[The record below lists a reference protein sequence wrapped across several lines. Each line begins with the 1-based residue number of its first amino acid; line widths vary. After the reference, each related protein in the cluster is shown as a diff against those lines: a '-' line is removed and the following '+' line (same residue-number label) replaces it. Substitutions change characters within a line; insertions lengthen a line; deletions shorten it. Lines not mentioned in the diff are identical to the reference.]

1 MDSPPITSSSGGA
14 AAEPSAVGSATDG
27 KGVVTP
33 GRPAAGG
40 EPARWIEA
48 EILAELEAELYGPEL
63 ANGFARDYAGLWDQ
77 RFSRLAAAVK
87 DQDRV
92 AGLDAVMSLRIAS
105 TMVGGIRLA
114 TLARVIEDAVR
125 RSEFPMAHQL
135 LAGLA
140 DHGVRTI
147 SELRAN
153 YIHEN
158 S

>member
-1 MDSPPITSSSGGA
+1 MDSPPIASSSGGVP
-14 AAEPSAVGSATDG
+14 AEPSAAGSAAG
-27 KGVVTP
+27 VKGGMTP
-33 GRPAAGG
+33 GCPGG
-40 EPARWIEA
+40 REPSRWVEP
-48 EILAELEAELYGPEL
+48 EILAELEAELDGPEL
-63 ANGFARDYAGLWDQ
+63 AHGFARDYAGLWDQ

-92 AGLDAVMSLRIAS
+92 AALDAVISLRIAS

-114 TLARVIEDAVR
+114 TLARAIEEAVR
-125 RSEFPMAHQL
+125 RSEFATARQL

-140 DHGVRTI
+140 EHGVRTI